1 MKKHHVLGLLMLAL
15 LAFSAVMAASA
26 SAEITLL
33 AEWLVKEK
41 AIITLTS
48 AEVSGEL
55 LLEDTGVKGHVICN
69 GIFDGSVGESGE
81 AEITEVLS
89 LAGAKIELVAGKWL
103 ICKSTTGSAC
113 EESATDIE
121 VAPDGLPWHG
131 LLFLMENGEM
141 LLVLNS
147 VVTYTVV
154 CLDLGLKITD
164 ECTAAAGTS
173 GKIVN
178 SATSAEEKGEATPK
192 ANCSLGGKETGVIE
206 PLPGNQVLNLEGVGV
221 FATSEGF
228 PE

>member
-33 AEWLVKEK
+33 AEWLIKEK
-41 AIITLTS
+41 AVITLTS

-55 LLEDTGVKGHVICN
+55 LLEDEGVKGHVVCN
-69 GIFDGSVGESGE
+69 GIFDVSIGESGE
-81 AEITEVLS
+81 AEVVEVLT
-89 LAGAKIELVAGKWL
+89 LGGVLVTLEKRL
-103 ICKSTTGSAC
+103 LCKSASGSAC

-121 VAPDGLPWHG
+121 VAPEGLPWPG
-131 LLFLMENGEM
+131 LLYLMEKNIM
-141 LLVLNS
+141 LLEIQVPAGY
-147 VVTYTVV
+147 VVT

-164 ECTAAAGTS
+164 ECTAEAGTS
-173 GKIVN
+173 GEVVN
-178 SATSAEEKGEATPK
+178 SATSAEEKGAASPL
-192 ANCSLGGKETGVIE
+192 ANCSLGGKEKGLIE
-206 PLPGNQVLNLEGVGV
+206 PLPGNEVLTLEGVAV

>member
-15 LAFSAVMAASA
+15 FAFSAVMAASA
-26 SAEITLL
+26 SAETTLL
-33 AEWLVKEK
+33 AEWLIKEK
-41 AIITLTS
+41 AVATLTS
-48 AEVSGEL
+48 VEISGEL
-55 LLEDTGVKGHVICN
+55 LLEDTGVKGHVICD

-89 LAGAKIELVAGKWL
+89 LAPAVVTLTAPL
-103 ICKSTTGSAC
+103 LCKSVSGSAC
-113 EESATDIE
+113 EESTTDIE

-147 VVTYTVV
+147 VVTYTVT

-173 GKIVN
+173 GKIEN
-178 SATSAEEKGEATPK
+178 GTASAEQKGEATPR
-192 ANCSLGGKETGVIE
+192 ANCTLGGSGTGLIE
-206 PLPGNQVLNLEGVGV
+206 PLPGNEILNLEGVGV
-221 FATSEGF
+221 FVSSEGF
-228 PE
+228 PG